1 MNDEE
6 EIIFFI
12 DIYQYLCENNLE
24 IIYKENRLDLIEIM
38 AELSK
43 KVPVKSK
50 IDLFMTFYYV
60 INRIKRDHRL
70 LATIS

>member
-50 IDLFMTFYYV
+50 IDLFMNV
-60 INRIKRDHRL
+60 L
-70 LATIS
+70 LCN